1 MLDEKKTERTNFIL
15 SLLIIIMF
23 VIAVLCPLANIDGE
37 NVYMIPMS
45 STSTILWD
53 WTNISAFAITFLIL
67 LLVNLYFLFQN
78 KFRYCA
84 VLSILKIIISFP
96 ILIVVWIL
104 SLDAMD
110 NNISFSY
117 GSSWIF
123 IFLALIISLFLL
135 YKNRRKSSITS
146 V

>member
-23 VIAVLCPLANIDGE
+23 VIAVLCSLANIDGE

-104 SLDAMD
+104 SLDATD
-110 NNISFSY
+110 NKISFSY

-135 YKNRRKSSITS
+135 YKNRRKASITA